1 MTENNYISESIYDT
15 KFESPNTYLD
25 FKNVLILPKK
35 SNLNSRKEVVL
46 ERTIFFQNGVKWTGI
61 PIIAANMTTIGTLDV
76 YKVLSTY
83 KIITALH
90 KFHSLQ
96 DLQNYNKE
104 NSTCELDPDYFMIST
119 GISDDDYKNLRN
131 ILDNFECKFI
141 CVDIAN
147 GYISKFNEFCKV
159 LRMEYPEKIIV
170 AGNVCTNEGV
180 TMLNDLEIDIVKVG
194 IGGGSACTT
203 RIQTGVGMPQLS
215 CILECVEECNAY
227 NEGCFIIYNEYD
239 HHKLKRA
246 FILSDGG
253 ITCPGDLAKA
263 FGAGADFV
271 MIGGAFAGH
280 TENPGQIVTDT
291 ETGQQYKSFYGM
303 SSTYAM
309 KNNYAANNNTDYRS
323 SEGRELKVHYK
334 GSLKNT
340 VENYLGGLRSSCTYT
355 NSANLEEL
363 AHNTKFIIVNNQYN
377 SHLL

>member
-1 MTENNYISESIYDT
+1 MSENIYSY
-15 KFESPNTYLD
+15 KFESMDKYFD
-25 FKNVLILPKK
+25 FKDVLILPKK
-35 SNLNSRKEVVL
+35 SKINSRKDVNL

-61 PIIAANMTTIGTLDV
+61 PIVAANMTTIGTLDV

-90 KFHSLQ
+90 KFHKLQ
-96 DLQNYNKE
+96 DLLDYNNE
-104 NSTCELDPDYFMIST
+104 NSTCVLNPDYFMIST
-119 GISDDDYKNLRN
+119 GIGDEDYKNLKI

-147 GYISKFNEFCKV
+147 GYISKFSDFCKV
-159 LRMEYPEKIIV
+159 LRNEYPEKIIL
-170 AGNVCTNEGV
+170 AGNVCTSEGIQ
-180 TMLNDLEIDIVKVG
+180 LLYDLEIDIFKVG

-203 RIQTGVGMPQLS
+203 RIQTGIGMPQLS
-215 CILECVEECNAY
+215 CILECAQECKESNNISFNIYY
-227 NEGCFIIYNEYD
+227 NYD
-239 HHKLKRA
+239 HHKLKRS

-253 ITCPGDLAKA
+253 ISCPGDLAKA

-280 TENPGQIVTDT
+280 DENPGQIIID
-291 ETGQQYKSFYGM
+291 EKTGTKHKFFYGM
-303 SSTYAM
+303 SSSYAM

-323 SEGRELKVHYK
+323 SEGRELKVPYK
-334 GSLKNT
+334 GPLKNT
-340 VENYLGGLRSSCTYT
+340 IENYLGGLRSACTYT

-363 AHNTKFIIVNNQYN
+363 ALNTKFICVNNQYN

>member
-1 MTENNYISESIYDT
+1 MMSENIYSY
-15 KFESPNTYLD
+15 KFESMDKYFD
-25 FKNVLILPKK
+25 FKDVLILPKK
-35 SNLNSRKEVVL
+35 SKINSRKDVNL

-61 PIIAANMTTIGTLDV
+61 PIVAANMTTIGTLDV

-90 KFHSLQ
+90 KFHKLQ
-96 DLQNYNKE
+96 DLLDYNNE
-104 NSTCELDPDYFMIST
+104 NSDSKLNPDYFMIST
-119 GISDDDYKNLRN
+119 GIGDEDYKNLKV

-147 GYISKFNEFCKV
+147 GYISKFSDFCKV
-159 LRMEYPEKIIV
+159 LRNEYPEKIIL
-170 AGNVCTNEGV
+170 AGNVCTSEGIQ
-180 TMLNDLEIDIVKVG
+180 LLYDLEIDIFKVG

-203 RIQTGVGMPQLS
+203 RIQTGIGMPQLS
-215 CILECVEECNAY
+215 CILECAQECKESNNISFNIYY
-227 NEGCFIIYNEYD
+227 NYD
-239 HHKLKRA
+239 HHKLKRS

-253 ITCPGDLAKA
+253 ISCPGDLAKA

-280 TENPGQIVTDT
+280 DENPGQIIID
-291 ETGQQYKSFYGM
+291 EKTGTKHKFFYGM
-303 SSTYAM
+303 SSSYAM

-323 SEGRELKVHYK
+323 SEGRELKVPYK
-334 GSLKNT
+334 GPLKNT
-340 VENYLGGLRSSCTYT
+340 IENYLGGLRSACTYT

-363 AHNTKFIIVNNQYN
+363 ALNTKFICVNNQYN